1 MSRPPWL
8 PDETVPV
15 LAGLMFRPPHDGLR
29 VDVRRDDIDPQ
40 RIYVHMVD
48 PLKSSPVMQLF
59 IKAGP
64 SPIVL
69 ARRINALI
77 EAVKPYAR

>member
-1 MSRPPWL
+1 MSGRPWL

-15 LAGLMFRPPHDGLR
+15 LSGLTFRPPHDGLR
-29 VDVRRDDIDPQ
+29 VDVRRDDIDPK
-40 RIYVHMVD
+40 RIYVHVVD
-48 PLKSSPVMQLF
+48 PRKSSPVMQLL

-77 EAVKPYAR
+77 EVVKPYAG